1 MFFFYSGKIW
11 PVGQLSTWTLLLQR
25 HAVAVDAVCGLALSC
40 SNMERLS
47 RVRRHLDGSTCHP
60 KSCVYTFQHWWWLS
74 KCTLTLM
81 YTKDAYFWTERRSKL
96 DAPSALWCC
105 LQKDFQIS
113 IRLTTEQLSIFP
125 QSILNEL
132 RLGDDGGIFGPSHS
146 FWRFCRHF
154 FFFFLLLHSLR
165 NTWDNPQGWY
175 SCMRIFYKLLFLLQ
189 RKL

>member
-1 MFFFYSGKIW
+1 M
-11 PVGQLSTWTLLLQR
+11 
-25 HAVAVDAVCGLALSC
+25 CGLALSC

-47 RVRRHLDGSTCHP
+47 RVRRHLDGSACHP

-154 FFFFLLLHSLR
+154 FFLLLHSLR